1 VVAPGRSAGRHLGA
15 TVLERFP
22 VLCVYLE
29 RACSLA
35 GDIGRQPSLVL
46 SGIARGEVAGWTGR
60 MPRVAETQR
69 EPLVPVKYVLG
80 FKYVFG

>member
-1 VVAPGRSAGRHLGA
+1 
-15 TVLERFP
+15 
-22 VLCVYLE
+22 
-29 RACSLA
+29 
-35 GDIGRQPSLVL
+35 LV